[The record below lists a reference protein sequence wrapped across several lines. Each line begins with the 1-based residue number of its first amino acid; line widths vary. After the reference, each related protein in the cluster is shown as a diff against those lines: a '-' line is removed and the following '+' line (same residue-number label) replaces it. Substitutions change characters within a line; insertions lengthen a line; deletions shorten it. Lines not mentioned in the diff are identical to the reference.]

1 MKYRAIFIDVDGT
14 LLTDKLEISRATR
27 EAIGW
32 IHRMGVLVVIVTARS
47 PGASLFLYDE
57 LGISNNPIVCFNG
70 ALIVRE
76 NTILHDQQVETSDLK
91 NIVHLLNDFDINI
104 SVYKHHDWFA
114 EKIDKWI
121 EQESAIT
128 HSVIN
133 RIDFA
138 ELLENEFCANK
149 LLCMGE
155 PEEIDRAE
163 KYLKHSGFEHLN
175 IHKSKTTYLEIT
187 NLNASKKQGV
197 QKLLDVYE
205 FNPQQII
212 AIGDNFNDIDMLQ
225 FSGTSVVM
233 GNAPEEVKQVAT
245 FVTDTNNNDGIAKAL
260 ERLFGDK

>member
-14 LLTDKLEISRATR
+14 LLTDKLEISRTTK

-32 IHRMGVLVVIVTARS
+32 VHRIGVLVVIVTARS

-57 LGISNNPIVCFNG
+57 LGIFNNPIVCFNG

-76 NTILHDQQVETSDLK
+76 NTVLLDRQIETSDIK
-91 NIVHLLNDFDINI
+91 KIVHLLNGFDVNI
-104 SVYKHHDWFA
+104 SAYRHHDWFT
-114 EKIDKWI
+114 ENIDEWI

-138 ELLENEFCANK
+138 ELLEQEFCANK
-149 LLCMGE
+149 LLCMGV
-155 PEEIDRAE
+155 PHEIDRAE
-163 KYLKHSGFEHLN
+163 NFLKATGFEHLN

-187 NLNASKKQGV
+187 NLNASKKQGI
-197 QKLLDVYE
+197 QKLLDIYE
-205 FNPQQII
+205 LNPQQII
-212 AIGDNFNDIDMLQ
+212 AIGDNFNDVDMLQ

-233 GNAPEEVKQVAT
+233 GNAPDEVKQVAT

-260 ERLFGDK
+260 ERLFADK